1 MLNRFVIFALV
12 AASVFF
18 SACTTDDPNDQNQQ
32 DITQSDDDQAGTLP
46 DNSVTDNEEK
56 DEILPDNE
64 QDDGDNA
71 PWKDSDGDGISDE
84 IEKPNGVAV
93 DTDEDGTP
101 DYLDDDS
108 DGDGI
113 PDKVEG
119 AVDTDEDGSSD
130 YRDLDSD
137 GDNIDDKV
145 ECPEQECVD
154 TDKDGTP
161 DFLDTDSDND
171 SIPDLIETSTDSDSD
186 GIADY
191 LDDDSDDDGISDLDE
206 AGTVDIPRDSDE
218 DGFPDYLDRDSDNDG
233 LTDSKEK
240 EIGTDPIKTDTDGDG
255 FDDNTELAAGS
266 DPLVKDPEFYE
277 DQFYVILPYQD
288 PEKNDVL
295 KFNTEIKKAD
305 IVFHFDLT
313 GSMANAIDTVKTDI
327 ENIIIPGVKSV
338 LDDPAFAIA
347 SYKHIESTPHVM
359 NQPVTTD
366 VAKLTAALANM
377 SAPGDGSIDSQY
389 ETLYQAASGHGF
401 DGQLL
406 KFDEDECFDNLVM
419 CVYNYDQG
427 NMDVY
432 YDPYHTVKF
441 DPQDCTG
448 QMGTIGGGC
457 FREAALPIQILMTD
471 EALYDVNNDILSD
484 KGITAYNYKWDSTK
498 PDQGHYRD
506 EVATA
511 MNAVNSKFIGIMG
524 TSLTSELLDIIQER
538 MEEIANDTDSK
549 TATGDFFIF
558 QVGYSGGGLSDEM
571 VTAIQ
576 DLLLNIKRDI
586 TTGKKSVSNVHGI
599 DTTQFIKKII
609 TDSSIPPN
617 NYDSKDDDW
626 FYNVRPN
633 TQLLFDVTF
642 ENTIFEPTTTESTL
656 FRAKITVYGEGALLD
671 TRDVYIIVPGIKDD
685 GGIKD

>member
-1 MLNRFVIFALV
+1 MIRNTVLLLFLV
-12 AASVFF
+12 AVLFVS
-18 SACTTDDPNDQNQQ
+18 CTTEDPNDQNLS
-32 DITQSDDDQAGTLP
+32 DITQTDDDQTSFLP
-46 DNSVTDNEEK
+46 DNGVQDEEN
-56 DEILPDNE
+56 DSSLPDNE
-64 QDDGDNA
+64 KEDEDTVTA
-71 PWKDSDGDGISDE
+71 FDSDGDGISDE
-84 IEKPNGVAV
+84 VEKPNGVAV

-101 DYLDDDS
+101 DYLDKDS

-137 GDNIDDKV
+137 GDNINDEI
-145 ECPEQECVD
+145 ECPEQVCVD
-154 TDKDGTP
+154 TD
-161 DFLDTDSDND
+161 
-171 SIPDLIETSTDSDSD
+171 ED

-191 LDDDSDDDGISDLDE
+191 LDTDSDGDTIPDLVETAEDFDSDGISNYIDDDSDDDGISDLDE

-233 LTDSKEK
+233 LTDKKEK
-240 EIGTDPIKTDTDGDG
+240 EIGTDHTKVDTDGDG

-277 DQFYVILPYQD
+277 DQFYVILPYQE
-288 PEKNDVL
+288 PEKNDKL
-295 KFNTEIKKAD
+295 KFNTEIRKAD

-313 GSMANAIDTVKTDI
+313 GSMTNAIDTVKGDI
-327 ENIIIPGVKSV
+327 ENIIIPGVTSV

-347 SYKHIESTPHVM
+347 SYKHIDSTPHVM

-366 VAKLTAALANM
+366 VNKLKAALTNM
-377 SAPGDGSIDSQY
+377 TAPGSGSIDSQY
-389 ETLYQAASGHGF
+389 ETLFQAASGHGF
-401 DGQLL
+401 DGELL
-406 KFDEDECFDNLVM
+406 EFDVSDCL
-419 CVYNYDQG
+419 DQPIG
-427 NMDVY
+427 CLANVNNFYDVY
-432 YDPYHTVKF
+432 RDIDMP
-441 DPQDCTG
+441 PQDCTG
-448 QMGTIGGGC
+448 QMGTIGGSC

-471 EALYDVNNDILSD
+471 EALYDINKDLLSD
-484 KGITAYNYKWDSTK
+484 TGGLVTAYRYKWNDSK
-498 PDQGHYRD
+498 PDEGHYRD
-506 EVATA
+506 EVADA
-511 MNAVNSKFIGIMG
+511 MNAINSKFIGIMG
-524 TSLTSELLDIIQER
+524 TSLTSELLNTIQDR
-538 MEEIANDTDSK
+538 MEQIADDTDSK
-549 TATGDFFIF
+549 TAAGDFFIF

-586 TTGKKSVSNVHGI
+586 TTGQESVSNVHGI
-599 DTTQFIKKII
+599 DTTEFVKKIL
-609 TDSSIPPN
+609 TDSSIPVN

-633 TQLLFDVTF
+633 TELLFDVTF

-656 FRAKITVYGEGALLD
+656 FKAKITVYGEGALLD
-671 TRDVYIIVPGIKDD
+671 TRNVYIIVPGIKDD